1 MAEEWNGL
9 LLLDKPEGPTSHD
22 IVHRVRRATGQRR
35 IGHGGT
41 LDPMATGLLPL
52 VLGRATRLV
61 QYLPHSPKVYRGTLR
76 LGLTT
81 TTDDI
86 TGNTLTVSDGPL
98 PEAEAV
104 IEAGGALT
112 GRLDQQAPT
121 VSAKQVGGRRLYR
134 LAREGKTVEAP
145 TSVVEVERFELAS
158 TDLPEIYAFE
168 AEVSAGTY
176 IRALARDL
184 GASLGCGGTLA
195 SLSRTRIGPMKVED
209 AVPCPDRDESAPA
222 LKDGLIPLERMP
234 LDLAPV
240 QLEQEDE
247 VRRFTLGGIL
257 DLSSQGPEEGR
268 YRVLGPSG
276 ELLGIADLT
285 CGKLRPKVV
294 IATPL

>member
-22 IVHRVRRATGQRR
+22 IVYRVRRATGQRR

-61 QYLPHSPKVYRGTLR
+61 QYLPHSPKVYRGNIR

-86 TGNTLTVSDGPL
+86 TGETLTSTDGPL
-98 PEAEAV
+98 PGPDAV
-104 IEAGGALT
+104 IDAAGALT
-112 GRLDQQAPT
+112 GRLDQRAPS

-145 TSVVEVERFELAS
+145 TSVVEVERFELAP
-158 TDLPEIYAFE
+158 TDRPEIYAFE

-176 IRALARDL
+176 
-184 GASLGCGGTLA
+184 SLTF
-195 SLSRTRIGPMKVED
+195 SW
-209 AVPCPDRDESAPA
+209 
-222 LKDGLIPLERMP
+222 
-234 LDLAPV
+234 
-240 QLEQEDE
+240 
-247 VRRFTLGGIL
+247 
-257 DLSSQGPEEGR
+257 EGR
-268 YRVLGPSG
+268 NWNGPSDTMNPVG
-276 ELLGIADLT
+276 PPFPPGYYSFEVSAVGTHNGAPFEVVGTFPILLV
-285 CGKLRPKVV
+285 P
-294 IATPL
+294 

>member
-22 IVHRVRRATGQRR
+22 IVYRVRRATGQRR

-61 QYLPHSPKVYRGTLR
+61 QYLPHSPKVYRGTIR

-86 TGNTLTVSDGPL
+86 TGETLTSTDGPL
-98 PEAEAV
+98 PGPDAV
-104 IEAGGALT
+104 IDAAGALT
-112 GRLDQQAPT
+112 GRLDQRAPS

-134 LAREGKTVEAP
+134 LAREGRTVEAP
-145 TSVVEVERFELAS
+145 TSVVEVERFELAP
-158 TDLPEIYAFE
+158 TDRPEIYAFE

-176 IRALARDL
+176 IRAMARDL
-184 GASLGCGGTLA
+184 GAGLGCGGTLA
-195 SLSRTRIGPMKVED
+195 SLSRTRIGPMRVED
-209 AVPCPDRDESAPA
+209 AVPCPDRDGSAPC
-222 LKDGLIPLERMP
+222 LRDGLIPLEQMP
-234 LDLAPV
+234 LDLDPV
-240 QLEQEDE
+240 QLEEENDK
-247 VRRFTLGGIL
+247 RRFILGGIL
-257 DLSSQGPEEGR
+257 DLPGVGPEEGR

-276 ELLGIADLT
+276 ELLGIADLVG
-285 CGKLRPKVV
+285 GKLRPKVV